1 MSIFMSKIVNLT
13 TDILNDREKEE
24 SEDEDHGEEEDFDEL
39 DQALEIKGKTIH
51 LGKYENNEL

>member
-1 MSIFMSKIVNLT
+1 MSKIVNLT

-24 SEDEDHGEEEDFDEL
+24 SEDEDHGEEEDLDEL